1 MSYKILINAADP
13 EECRI
18 AKITETNKLEEFQ
31 TETTAREITRGNIY
45 KGVITR
51 VEPSLQAVFV
61 DYGGTRNGFL
71 QRHEIHSDYFQDNP
85 SGKKGIENM
94 LTENQELLVQITKDP
109 IMKKGAMLTTYISL
123 PGRHLVLM
131 PGSKNRGISRKIED
145 ESERTRIKTLMNS
158 LKLSDDFGV
167 IVRTAGDKCTKS
179 IVSKDLKNLMRIWK
193 TIKKNAMT
201 PNAPVLLYKEPNA
214 AIRSIR
220 DYFSEDVTE
229 ILVDNETVYQE
240 VKEFINVISPRHK
253 KIVKFYTAPEPIFS
267 KYEVEEQIESVFQ
280 GRVSLAS
287 GGSLVI
293 DQTEALVAI
302 DVNSGKSTK
311 EGSVESTAY
320 KTNLEAAEI
329 IALQLKLRD
338 LGGLIVIDF
347 IDMKET
353 KHKLEVERVMKNA
366 LKNDRARTKVGKISR
381 FGLLEMSR
389 QRINSTIEY
398 GSHIKCS
405 YCRGKGMV
413 PSPESDALNLLRK
426 VRHAA
431 SKKNAKK
438 IKGVFPMNVASY
450 LLNRKRK
457 EIVDLEMRLDLE
469 IEIEGDPEL
478 IPGESRITKVE

>member
-1 MSYKILINAADP
+1 MSCKILINAVDP

-18 AKITETNKLEEFQ
+18 AKISENNKLEEFQ
-31 TETTAREITRGNIY
+31 IETTAREIIKGNIY
-45 KGVITR
+45 KGQVTR

-61 DYGGTRNGFL
+61 DYGGSRNGFL

-85 SGKKGIENM
+85 TGKNGIQNM
-94 LTENQELLVQITKDP
+94 LKANQELLVQITKDP
-109 IMKKGAMLTTYISL
+109 IMKKGAMLTTFISL

-145 ESERTRIKTLMNS
+145 DKERSRLKILLNS
-158 LKLSDDFGV
+158 LKIHEDFGV

-179 IVSKDLKNLMRIWK
+179 VVSKDLKNLMRIWK

-201 PNAPVLLYKEPNA
+201 DKAPLLIYKEPNA

-220 DYFSEDVTE
+220 DYFSEEVIE
-229 ILVDNETVYQE
+229 ILVDNEMVYQE
-240 VKEFINVISPRHK
+240 VKEFIHIISPRHK
-253 KIVKFYTAPEPIFS
+253 KIVKYYTAPEPIFS
-267 KYEVEEQIESVFQ
+267 KYEIEDQIESIFQ
-280 GRVSLAS
+280 SRVALKS
-287 GGSLVI
+287 GGYLII
-293 DQTEALVAI
+293 DQTEALVSI

-311 EGSVESTAY
+311 EGSVENTAF

-347 IDMKET
+347 IDMKDN
-353 KHKLEVERVMKNA
+353 KHKIEIERVMKNA
-366 LKNDRARTKVGKISR
+366 LKTDRARTKVGKISR

-389 QRINSTIEY
+389 QRINSSIDY
-398 GSHIKCS
+398 GSYIKCS
-405 YCRGKGMV
+405 VCKGKGLI
-413 PSPESDALNLLRK
+413 PSPETDALNLLRK

-431 SKKNAKK
+431 SKKNART
-438 IKGVFPMNVASY
+438 IKGIFPVNVASY

-457 EIVDLEMRLDLE
+457 EIVDLEMRLGLE
-469 IEIEGDPEL
+469 IQIEGDPEM
-478 IPGESRITKVE
+478 IPGDNKIVTLA